1 MLVIEQFQNPE
12 LTLKD
17 DVYTC
22 ALADKIISESQE
34 TDEWYEYFDDFASL
48 LNQQKTL
55 RESTMIIEAVLLMVI
70 LQFVR
75 EFSER
80 LLNPL
85 FPGAVFAEQMIT
97 MMIMIVLSGTVVL
110 YARIRKSALSVFPKH
125 FGKTYII
132 ASCVSAILLIS
143 TPSNFTGGC
152 QAIFLL
158 IYGSIVTPVFEEL
171 IFRGYIWNRFN
182 AVLSK
187 EIFVFIWSVI
197 LFTVW
202 HIGYMIPQIVAG
214 NINAVLNY

>member
-75 EFSER
+75 EFSEW

-85 FPGAVFAEQMIT
+85 FPETVFAERMIT
-97 MMIMIVLSGTVVL
+97 MLVMIVLSGAVVL
-110 YARIRKSALSVFPKH
+110 YARLRNTPLSVFPK
-125 FGKTYII
+125 I
-132 ASCVSAILLIS
+132 VS
-143 TPSNFTGGC
+143 
-152 QAIFLL
+152 
-158 IYGSIVTPVFEEL
+158 
-171 IFRGYIWNRFN
+171 
-182 AVLSK
+182 
-187 EIFVFIWSVI
+187 
-197 LFTVW
+197 
-202 HIGYMIPQIVAG
+202 G
-214 NINAVLNY
+214 NITAAAWKLAAGLGYGTVPGMFVSKPKIVMPLCCFMEF